1 MLLSVIIPVY
11 NEEKYIATC
20 IDSILQQKFP
30 KENLEVIFVDGMS
43 SDKTRLIISDYIEQ
57 YPFICIVDNPQKIV
71 PVAMNIGIRASKGE
85 VIIRL
90 DAHACYTE
98 NYFSVLCDYLNILDA
113 ENVGA
118 ACVTDVLNRTPKSLA
133 IKEVLSNKFGV
144 GNSVFRTGV
153 NKIMQVDTVPFGC
166 WKRSV
171 FDKYGYYDERLVRNQ
186 DIEFNKRIIRNGG
199 KIFLVPYTSCTYL
212 ARETFVDLAKN
223 NYSNGF
229 WNILTVFYTKQI
241 NSLSIR
247 HFIPLLFL
255 LSLLVPSLLS
265 LFAPTFILITLLSA
279 ILYFLFTSVISLH
292 LSIKKRLNYI
302 YLVIAF
308 AVLHFSYGIGS
319 FVGLCKLPFL
329 RLKN

>member
-1 MLLSVIIPVY
+1 MSENEKLDLKRILILILQGAIVGAGGILPGVSGGILCVAFGLYMPLMQFLANPLKEFPKSWKKWMFVGIGGCIGLVFFAVVVPIC
-11 NEEKYIATC
+11 NEEKYIRAC
-20 IDSILQQKFP
+20 IESIIKQDFP
-30 KENLEVIFVDGMS
+30 KDDLEVIFVDGMS

-153 NKIMQVDTVPFGC
+153 VKSEC
-166 WKRSV
+166 
-171 FDKYGYYDERLVRNQ
+171 
-186 DIEFNKRIIRNGG
+186 
-199 KIFLVPYTSCTYL
+199 
-212 ARETFVDLAKN
+212 
-223 NYSNGF
+223 
-229 WNILTVFYTKQI
+229 
-241 NSLSIR
+241 
-247 HFIPLLFL
+247 
-255 LSLLVPSLLS
+255 
-265 LFAPTFILITLLSA
+265 
-279 ILYFLFTSVISLH
+279 
-292 LSIKKRLNYI
+292 
-302 YLVIAF
+302 
-308 AVLHFSYGIGS
+308 
-319 FVGLCKLPFL
+319 
-329 RLKN
+329 

>member
-1 MLLSVIIPVY
+1 MFLSVVVPIC
-11 NEEKYIATC
+11 NEEKYIRAC
-20 IDSILQQKFP
+20 IESIIKQDFP
-30 KENLEVIFVDGMS
+30 KDELEVIFVDGMS

-57 YPFICIVDNPQKIV
+57 YPFISIVDNPQKIV
-71 PVAMNIGIRASKGE
+71 PVAMNIGIRASKGD

-90 DAHACYTE
+90 DAHACYKE

-118 ACVTDVLNRTPKSLA
+118 ACITDVLNRTSKSLA

-223 NYSNGF
+223 NYSNGL

-255 LSLLVPSLLS
+255 LSLLIPSLLS

-279 ILYFLFTSVISLH
+279 ILYFLFTSVISLY
-292 LSIKKRLNYI
+292 LSVKKRLSYI

-308 AVLHFSYGIGS
+308 AVLHFSYGVGS

-329 RLKN
+329 RSKN

>member
-1 MLLSVIIPVY
+1 MFLSVVVPIC
-11 NEEKYIATC
+11 NEEKYIRAC
-20 IDSILQQKFP
+20 IESIIKQDFP
-30 KENLEVIFVDGMS
+30 KDDLEVIFVDGMS

-265 LFAPTFILITLLSA
+265 LFVPTFILITLLSA